1 MVGSYAGHARDRS
14 RRVPTGRASRAL
26 RRGRQSM
33 RSLNEVF
40 GLADRV
46 AVVTGAASG
55 IGRAAAE
62 VFAAAGARVVLGDL
76 DAGGA
81 EAVAAAIRA
90 SGGEAVAQGVDVA
103 QRSEVE
109 RLVAR
114 AVQEFGGLDVM
125 ANVAGIPCDGLLE
138 SLDEK
143 AFDRILAINLKGTL
157 YGCQAAIP
165 PMEKRGGGC
174 IVNVSSGSIDLPVA
188 GYGAYAITKAGV
200 AQLTQ
205 TLAQEVG
212 GRGIRVNAIA
222 PGVTV
227 TAFTKRHLK
236 RSDGSLDEQAYA
248 GFIQKMEALSPIR
261 RVGEA
266 VDQAWLMLYLASEAG
281 RFCTGQ
287 IWRANGGSTNGR

>member
-1 MVGSYAGHARDRS
+1 M
-14 RRVPTGRASRAL
+14 RAL
-26 RRGRQSM
+26 A
-33 RSLNEVF
+33 EVF
-40 GLADRV
+40 GLKDRV

-62 VFAAAGARVVLGDL
+62 VFAAAGAHVVLGDL
-76 DAGGA
+76 DAEAA
-81 EAVAAAIRA
+81 EAVVGGIRA
-90 SGGEAVAQGVDVA
+90 AGGSALAQRVDVS

-114 AVQEFGGLDVM
+114 AVEAFGGIDVM
-125 ANVAGIPCDGLLE
+125 ANVAGIPCDGPLE
-138 SLDEK
+138 SLDDK

-165 PMEKRGGGC
+165 AMTRRGGGC
-174 IVNVSSGSIDLPVA
+174 ILNVSSGAIDLPVA

-212 GRGIRVNAIA
+212 GRGIRVNALA
-222 PGVTV
+222 PGATI
-227 TAFTKRHLK
+227 TAFTQRHLK
-236 RSDGSLDEQAYA
+236 KNPDGSLDETAYA
-248 GFIQKMEALSPIR
+248 GFIGRMEGMSPIG

-287 IWRANGGSTNGR
+287 IWRANGGSTTAR